1 MKLTT
6 RQLRKIIIEELSY
19 LMREN
24 EDGEFEDRFAARKA
38 SEMIDDE
45 MMAQFDQL
53 ESTGNYQDYMTAYN
67 LATSLGSK
75 EAMLEPMEF
84 QVAEKNM
91 IPKYIK
97 GSIRG
102 TSLMNPDRRIEYWQN
117 QGVDL
122 DQYVKNPAQKI
133 DGWDPMHLT
142 KQQFVDMEYKFLH
155 DQLYSYNHKDF
166 SSKEQFKNEMKQ
178 LESKFKLKIAKE
190 IQKYID
196 SGDLKQIDGI
206 LYNPAPR
213 R

>member
-1 MKLTT
+1 
-6 RQLRKIIIEELSY
+6 
-19 LMREN
+19 
-24 EDGEFEDRFAARKA
+24 
-38 SEMIDDE
+38 
-45 MMAQFDQL
+45 
-53 ESTGNYQDYMTAYN
+53 
-67 LATSLGSK
+67 
-75 EAMLEPMEF
+75 
-84 QVAEKNM
+84 
-91 IPKYIK
+91 
-97 GSIRG
+97 
-102 TSLMNPDRRIEYWQN
+102 
-117 QGVDL
+117 
-122 DQYVKNPAQKI
+122 